1 MVLLQAGRDADA
13 ESDAVSAPLCPR
25 CLNYCEAVGHCAA
38 CDDIVRV
45 PITRCPYYAPEEHPS
60 HRTVALGPNGE
71 EFEVDE

>member
-1 MVLLQAGRDADA
+1 M
-13 ESDAVSAPLCPR
+13 SAPLCPR